1 VSISKVQKTDVLIL
15 CGGMGTRFR
24 EVREDIP
31 KAMAPVQGAP
41 FIDLLLDDLIAQ
53 GFRRIILATGHLGD
67 LLNQHVTQRADAEY
81 VVSCEP
87 KPLGTGGA
95 IKFAGTHFHSDPV
108 LVMNGDSKIE
118 CNFADLLISHKKNQ
132 ADMTVLL
139 SKVTGGSDYGN
150 VEINNYDRIV
160 NFIEKPVA
168 VEASLVNAGVY
179 LINKGLLKSL
189 RKNQNYSLEEDW
201 LQTWIHSHNIF
212 GYITEAIFQD
222 IGTPERYNSFC
233 KDV

>member
-1 VSISKVQKTDVLIL
+1 LSEIRTGNTDALIL
-15 CGGMGTRFR
+15 CGGLGTRFSV
-24 EVREDIP
+24 VREDIP
-31 KAMAPVQGAP
+31 KAMAPVQGTP
-41 FIDLLLDDLIAQ
+41 FIDLLLDDLIAK

-67 LLNQHVTQRADAEY
+67 LLNQHVSQRTGAEY

-95 IKFAGTHFHSDPV
+95 IKFAETHFQSDTV

-118 CNFADLLISHKKNQ
+118 CNLSDFLISHMKNQ
-132 ADMTVLL
+132 ADMTVLV
-139 SKVTGGSDYGN
+139 SKVVGGTEYGS
-150 VEINNYDRIV
+150 VEINNNDRIV
-160 NFIEKPVA
+160 NFTEKPVA
-168 VEASLVNAGVY
+168 IKPSIVNAGVY

-189 RKNQNYSLEEDW
+189 RKNHNYSLEEDC
-201 LQTWIHSHNIF
+201 LPTWIHSKNIF